1 MQYITPRGWVVLVI
15 APVLL
20 VCYLLALVSSNL
32 WYVEDKG
39 YCWGSVS
46 QCYAKEDSK

>member
-1 MQYITPRGWVVLVI
+1 MSSLTLRGWIVLVI

-46 QCYAKEDSK
+46 QCYAKEANK

>member
-1 MQYITPRGWVVLVI
+1 MSSLTRRGWIVLVI
-15 APVLL
+15 APALL
-20 VCYLLALVSSNL
+20 ACYLLALVASHL

-46 QCYAKEDSK
+46 QCYAKESGK